1 MEEIDRRVGEFMINI
16 LEKSK
21 MYDKVKE
28 ENELLKNKL
37 EVLSHNY
44 EIAVEECRDMK
55 RKIAS
60 LQSANDGY
68 REVLEYKDSII
79 DKYGRAVGRLCG
91 INYEKRGSAVLSE
104 DLIDVL
110 DVVSTSEAALP
121 IGATFKEIYEENHP
135 YEDYNPNFDIDDL
148 KSAINETSNMIRNNN
163 PYTRFNNGLKPRTY
177 HIFMPGDFQ
186 VNDIPYT
193 GEDDE
198 V

>member
-1 MEEIDRRVGEFMINI
+1 MADIDRRVGEFMINI

-37 EVLSHNY
+37 EVLGHNY

-79 DKYGRAVGRLCG
+79 DKYGTAVGRLCG

-110 DVVSTSEAALP
+110 DVVSTSEAAMD
-121 IGATFKEIYEENHP
+121 IGDTFRDAYNKSHP
-135 YEDYNPNFDIDDL
+135 YEGYNPNFDIDAL
-148 KSAINETSNMIRNNN
+148 KNAINETSNMIRNNN

-177 HIFMPGDFQ
+177 HIFWPGEFQ

-198 V
+198 I

>member
-1 MEEIDRRVGEFMINI
+1 MAEIDRRVGEFIINI

-28 ENELLKNKL
+28 ENDQL
-37 EVLSHNY
+37 
-44 EIAVEECRDMK
+44 K

-79 DKYGRAVGRLCG
+79 DKYGTAVGRLCG
-91 INYEKRGSAVLSE
+91 ITYDKKGSAVLSE

-110 DVVSTSEAALP
+110 EAVSNDKRAMTVGDV
-121 IGATFKEIYEENHP
+121 FREEYQKSHP
-135 YEDYNPNFDIDDL
+135 YEGYNPAFDIDAL
-148 KSAINETSNMIRNNN
+148 KSTINENSNMIRNNN

-177 HIFMPGDFQ
+177 HIFMPGEFQ

>member
-1 MEEIDRRVGEFMINI
+1 MAEIDRRVGEFMINI

-79 DKYGRAVGRLCG
+79 DKYGTAVGRLCG
-91 INYEKRGSAVLSE
+91 ITYDKQGSAVLSE

-110 DVVSTSEAALP
+110 DVVSTSEAAMD
-121 IGATFKEIYEENHP
+121 IGDVFRKEYQKSHP
-135 YEDYNPNFDIDDL
+135 YETYNPAFDIESL
-148 KSAINETSNMIRNNN
+148 KRNIDSVNSRLR
-163 PYTRFNNGLKPRTY
+163 PRFNNLKDMSLELSELQQKQYLQYFPEKPKTPIY
-177 HIFMPGDFQ
+177 GID
-186 VNDIPYT
+186 Y
-193 GEDDE
+193 
-198 V
+198 

>member
-1 MEEIDRRVGEFMINI
+1 MVENDRRVGEFMINI
-16 LEKSK
+16 LEKAK
-21 MYDKVKE
+21 KYDEVKE
-28 ENELLKNKL
+28 ENEFLKNKL

-91 INYEKRGSAVLSE
+91 INYEKQGQTVLSE

-110 DVVSTSEAALP
+110 EAVSTSEAALP

-135 YEDYNPNFDIDDL
+135 YDTYNPAFDIESL
-148 KSAINETSNMIRNNN
+148 KRNIDSVNSRLR
-163 PYTRFNNGLKPRTY
+163 PRFNNLEDLSLGLSQLQPKQYIQYFPEKSQTPIY
-177 HIFMPGDFQ
+177 GID
-186 VNDIPYT
+186 Y
-193 GEDDE
+193 
-198 V
+198 